1 MDSTELED
9 AATLDEDILLL
20 DPIAALQDD
29 EEEKRAEDDEV
40 EVVAEDD
47 DLLDD
52 DLSFWKL
59 EELIESMELLEADP
73 GTESGMTEE
82 EDVSDSKFVAFAEA
96 TKEEFSSP
104 QATRSIKKQIGNILY
119 KFIFQ
124 IPFFT

>member
-1 MDSTELED
+1 M
-9 AATLDEDILLL
+9 

-29 EEEKRAEDDEV
+29 EEGSAT
-40 EVVAEDD
+40 
-47 DLLDD
+47 L
-52 DLSFWKL
+52 
-59 EELIESMELLEADP
+59 ELLEADP

-104 QATRSIKKQIGNILY
+104 QATRSIKEQTGNILY
-119 KFIFQ
+119 KFILQ